1 MIEGYKQM
9 GRNIIQKK
17 TKSKVLLIV
26 TAAVR
31 KTSHFR
37 GLKQIIVTLLT
48 AQIHHHATSRLLRPI
63 KWTTNWCA
71 LLWGCYWKYKDLI
84 EIHFNQLFHIRYITL
99 LTYAKRFT
107 VVGIM

>member
-1 MIEGYKQM
+1 M

-63 KWTTNWCA
+63 K
-71 LLWGCYWKYKDLI
+71 
-84 EIHFNQLFHIRYITL
+84 
-99 LTYAKRFT
+99 
-107 VVGIM
+107 